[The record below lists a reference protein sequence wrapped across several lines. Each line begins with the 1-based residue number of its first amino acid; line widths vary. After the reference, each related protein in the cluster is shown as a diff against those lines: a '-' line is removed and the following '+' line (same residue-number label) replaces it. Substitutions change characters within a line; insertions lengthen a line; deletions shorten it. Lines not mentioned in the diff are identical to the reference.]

1 MEEGCQPP
9 PGAPLDQAAP
19 APEGPLWLT
28 GRTLVRCSS
37 GVPASA
43 RSWSVGPP
51 SSTGWTTGS
60 PRSSRSLADDD
71 DAPAV
76 ALIGGEAGI
85 GKTRLVRE
93 LLARSPDTQVIAG
106 QADPGSF
113 GRPFS
118 LVLDIVG
125 RKTEYAEQLA
135 VITDDHQPM
144 EERLNAA
151 EAIFAD
157 LAKSGPTIAVF
168 DDLHWADAPSTALF
182 ERLAEPRSGLAV
194 LLGTYRP
201 DGLTRRQPAA
211 QLLPRLERRRAVT
224 HLHLERLGVADVT
237 EFLAA
242 VYGRAPSY
250 RVAETLHARTG
261 GNPYF
266 LEELL
271 SASAGADP
279 EQLIEQPLPWS
290 IGEVVRSQLDE
301 LKQNEQRILEAA
313 AVLGSRVSFD
323 LLAAVT
329 STSEDELIDVLRT
342 LVANGMLIESE
353 DDVFSFRHA
362 IARETIEADLL
373 GRESDAFTNRH
384 SSRCAPRPETDVAAI
399 AHHAHGAGRFDEMV
413 EAAREGARAHLN
425 SGSTY
430 QALQLAELGL
440 SEAADDLGLLSTA
453 ARAAWLAGLTEVAVV
468 HAERLLIVA
477 RHRDLPNVESAAL
490 RRLVRLRWEF
500 GDRAGMESCTNGLIE
515 LSEILPPRRGA
526 RSHHGLHRARARCC
540 AIAST
545 EAIEWADRAIA
556 LADELDLPDVRVW
569 AECEKGSALL
579 MVPDRMADGIAMLE
593 AVADDAERLGEYVIA
608 ARALNNRA
616 RTGPFR
622 RDPDQARAILTRMR
636 RLAEQAG
643 FDSLSG
649 PGYWEGL
656 ASLAEWDGDLD
667 EAVDLLDQGHRRGSA
682 TMRWHSTWYSV
693 HEAGLALELG
703 DIDKADR
710 IFEALRPGIGALGES
725 WYGLA
730 VHIACRRGD
739 LDEARR
745 MLPHLVELIRSGG
758 ADGQLLHDVVSALL
772 AAGAAVDEVRP
783 LLSQTIVADGQPVA
797 ANSAWQPLLSGQLLE
812 AAGQYEDALVAY
824 EEANARG
831 ENVLGYAPAG
841 TSHVGTARSL
851 IALNRLGEAKAHA
864 KRARELLDHWR
875 GWRVADLEAVERRLG
890 IGPDVAGPDALTPRE
905 REVVALLA
913 EGLSNAELAARL
925 YISPKTAAVH
935 VSNILA
941 KLGMTSRA
949 EIAAFAAREDVSS
962 G

>member
-1 MEEGCQPP
+1 MVGRSAELDRLDHLARLPDEE
-9 PGAPLDQAAP
+9 
-19 APEGPLWLT
+19 
-28 GRTLVRCSS
+28 
-37 GVPASA
+37 
-43 RSWSVGPP
+43 
-51 SSTGWTTGS
+51 
-60 PRSSRSLADDD
+60 

-93 LLARSPDTQVIAG
+93 LLARLPDTRVIAG
-106 QADPGSF
+106 QADPGSL

-118 LVLDIVG
+118 LVLDALG
-125 RKTEYAEQLA
+125 RDTEHADLLA
-135 VITDDHQPM
+135 VVTDEQAPM
-144 EERLNAA
+144 EERSKAA
-151 EAIFAD
+151 AAIFAD
-157 LAKSGPTIAVF
+157 LSKAEPTIVVF
-168 DDLHWADAPSTALF
+168 DDLHWADAPSTVLF
-182 ERLAEPRSGLAV
+182 ERLAEPDSGPA
-194 LLGTYRP
+194 LLIATYRP
-201 DGLTRRQPAA
+201 DGMSRRQPAA

-224 HLHLERLGVADVT
+224 HLHLERLGIADVT

-271 SASAGADP
+271 AASSGSDP
-279 EQLIEQPLPWS
+279 EQLIAQPLPWS
-290 IGEVVRSQLDE
+290 IGEVVRGQLDE
-301 LKQNEQRILEAA
+301 LKPNEQRILEAA

-329 STSEDELIDVLRT
+329 STPEDELIDVLRS
-342 LVANGMLIESE
+342 LVASGMLIESE
-353 DDVFSFRHA
+353 DDVFGFRHA

-373 GRESDAFTNRH
+373 GREKRRLHEQALVALRAS
-384 SSRCAPRPETDVAAI
+384 PEADVAAI
-399 AHHAHGAGRFDEMV
+399 AHHAHGAGRYDEMV
-413 EAAREGARAHLN
+413 EAAREGARAYLDR
-425 SGSTY
+425 GSTY
-430 QALQLAELGL
+430 LALQLAELGL
-440 SEAADDLGLLSTA
+440 SEAADDLGLLATA
-453 ARAAWLAGLTEVAVV
+453 ARAAWLAGLTEVAVM
-468 HAERLLIVA
+468 HAERLLTVA
-477 RHRDLPNVESAAL
+477 RHRDLAETESTAL
-490 RRLVRLRWEF
+490 RRLVRLRWEL
-500 GDRAGMESCTNGLIE
+500 GDRVAMAACTNSLIE
-515 LSEILPPRRGA
+515 LTDILPRGEELGHA
-526 RSHHGLHRARARCC
+526 MAC
-540 AIAST
+540 IAQSAMLRDRTT

-556 LADELDLPDVRVW
+556 LADELDLPHVRVW
-569 AECEKGSALL
+569 AECEKGSALS
-579 MVPDRMADGIAMLE
+579 MVPDRMPEGIAMLE
-593 AVADDAERLGEYVIA
+593 RAAVDAERLGEYVIA

-622 RDPDQARAILTRMR
+622 RDPDLARAILSRMQ
-636 RLAEQAG
+636 RLAEKAG
-643 FDSLSG
+643 FDSLAG

-682 TMRWHSTWYSV
+682 TMRWHSTWYAV
-693 HEAGLALELG
+693 HEAGLALEVG
-703 DIDKADR
+703 DIDKAQR
-710 IFEALRPGIGALGES
+710 IFEDLRPGIGALEES

-745 MLPHLVELIRSGG
+745 MLPDLVEVIRSGG

-772 AAGAAVDEVRP
+772 GAGAAVDEVRP
-783 LLSQTIVADGQPVA
+783 LLSQTIVADGLPIA

-812 AAGQYEDALVAY
+812 AAGQYDDALVAY
-824 EEANARG
+824 EDANARG

-851 IALNRLGEAKAHA
+851 IALNRLGEAQEHA
-864 KRARELLDHWR
+864 KKARDLLDHWR
-875 GWRVADLEAVERRLG
+875 GWRVDDLETVERRLG

-949 EIAAFAAREDVSS
+949 EVAAFAAREDVSS
-962 G
+962 TSA

>member
-1 MEEGCQPP
+1 MLVGR
-9 PGAPLDQAAP
+9 PGLSPVMV
-19 APEGPLWLT
+19 
-28 GRTLVRCSS
+28 GRTAELDRLDSV
-37 GVPASA
+37 A
-43 RSWSVGPP
+43 RIARHPE
-51 SSTGWTTGS
+51 
-60 PRSSRSLADDD
+60 DD

-93 LLARSPDTQVIAG
+93 LLARLPDLQVIAG
-106 QADPGSF
+106 QADPGLL
-113 GRPFS
+113 GRPFA

-125 RKTEYAEQLA
+125 RSTEHAEQLA
-135 VITDDHQPM
+135 VVTDAQQPM
-144 EERLNAA
+144 EDRLNAA
-151 EAIFAD
+151 EQIFVD
-157 LAKSGPTIAVF
+157 LARSGPTIAVF
-168 DDLHWADAPSTALF
+168 DDLHWADAPSTSLF
-182 ERLAEPRSGLAV
+182 ERLAEPGSGLAV
-194 LLGTYRP
+194 LIGTYRP
-201 DGLTRRQPAA
+201 DGMTRRQPAA
-211 QLLPRLERRRAVT
+211 QLVPRLERRRAVT
-224 HLHLERLGVADVT
+224 HLHLERLSIADVT

-250 RVAETLHARTG
+250 RVVETLHARTG

-279 EQLIEQPLPWS
+279 EQLIAQPLPWS
-290 IGEVVRSQLDE
+290 IGEVVRSQLDD
-301 LKQNEQRILEAA
+301 LKPNEQRILEAA

-323 LLAAVT
+323 LLSAVT
-329 STSEDELIDVLRT
+329 STPEDELIDVLRA
-342 LVANGMLIESE
+342 LVASGMLLETE

-362 IARETIEADLL
+362 IAREAIEADLL
-373 GRESDAFTNRH
+373 GREKRRLHEQALVALR
-384 SSRCAPRPETDVAAI
+384 SSPETDVAAI
-399 AHHAHGAGRFDEMV
+399 AHHAHGAGHYDEMV
-413 EAAREGARAHLN
+413 EAAREGARAYLN

-430 QALQLAELGL
+430 LALQLAELGL
-440 SEAADDLGLLSTA
+440 SEAAEDLGLLSTA

-468 HAERLLIVA
+468 HAERLLTAA
-477 RHRDLPNVESAAL
+477 RHRNLVETESAAL
-490 RRLVRLRWEF
+490 RRLVRLRWEL
-500 GDRAGMESCTNGLIE
+500 GDRAAMESCTDALIE
-515 LSEILPPRRGA
+515 LTEILPRGEERGHA
-526 RSHHGLHRARARCC
+526 MA
-540 AIAST
+540 AIAQSAMLRDRTT

-579 MVPDRMADGIAMLE
+579 MVADRMADGIAMLE
-593 AVADDAERLGEYVIA
+593 AVADEAECLGEYVIA

-622 RDPDQARAILTRMR
+622 RDPDLARAILARMR
-636 RLAEQAG
+636 RLAEKAG

-682 TMRWHSTWYSV
+682 TMRWHSTWYAV
-693 HEAGLALELG
+693 HEAGLALEVG
-703 DIDKADR
+703 DITKAER
-710 IFEALRPGIGALGES
+710 IFEDLRPGVGALGES

-745 MLPHLVELIRSGG
+745 MLPDLIDLIRSGG
-758 ADGQLLHDVVSALL
+758 ADGQLLHDVLSALL

-783 LLSQTIVADGQPVA
+783 LVSQTIVADGQPVP

-824 EEANARG
+824 EDADARG

-851 IALNRLGEAKAHA
+851 IALNRLGEAHAHV

-890 IGPDVAGPDALTPRE
+890 VGPDVAGPESLTPRE
-905 REVVALLA
+905 REVVALLG

-949 EIAAFAAREDVSS
+949 EVAAFAAREGVASTS
-962 G
+962 TSA

>member
-1 MEEGCQPP
+1 MLVGRPGLSPVMVGRAEELDRLDRLARL
-9 PGAPLDQAAP
+9 PGGN
-19 APEGPLWLT
+19 E
-28 GRTLVRCSS
+28 S
-37 GVPASA
+37 
-43 RSWSVGPP
+43 
-51 SSTGWTTGS
+51 
-60 PRSSRSLADDD
+60 
-71 DAPAV
+71 PAV

-93 LLARSPDTQVIAG
+93 LLAHFPDSRVIAG
-106 QADPGSF
+106 QADPGSL

-118 LVLDIVG
+118 LVLDALG
-125 RKTEYAEQLA
+125 RDAEHADQLA
-135 VITDDHQPM
+135 IVADEHAPM
-144 EERLNAA
+144 EERSKAA
-151 EAIFAD
+151 ESIFAD
-157 LAKSGPTIAVF
+157 LSTAGPTIVVF
-168 DDLHWADAPSTALF
+168 DDLHWSDAPSAMLF
-182 ERLAEPRSGLAV
+182 ERLAEPKSGPALLLA
-194 LLGTYRP
+194 TYRP
-201 DGLTRRQPAA
+201 DGMSRRQPAA
-211 QLLPRLERRRAVT
+211 QMLPRLERRRAVT
-224 HLHLERLGVADVT
+224 HLHLERLGITDVT

-250 RVAETLHARTG
+250 RVVETLQARTG

-271 SASAGADP
+271 AASSGADP
-279 EQLIEQPLPWS
+279 EQLIAQPLPWS
-290 IGEVVRSQLDE
+290 IGEVVRGQLDE
-301 LKQNEQRILEAA
+301 LKPNERRILETA
-313 AVLGSRVSFD
+313 AVLGARISFD

-329 STSEDELIDVLRT
+329 STPETELIDVLRS
-342 LVANGMLIESE
+342 LVANGMLVESE

-373 GRESDAFTNRH
+373 GREKRRLHEQALAALRASPDA
-384 SSRCAPRPETDVAAI
+384 DVAAI
-399 AHHAHGAGRFDEMV
+399 AHHAHDAGRYDEMV
-413 EAAREGARAHLN
+413 EAAREGARAYLH

-440 SEAADDLGLLSTA
+440 SEAADDLELLSTA

-468 HAERLLIVA
+468 HAERLLTVA
-477 RHRDLPNVESAAL
+477 RHRDLIETESTAL
-490 RRLVRLRWEF
+490 RRLVRLRWEL
-500 GDRAGMESCTNGLIE
+500 GDRVGMESCTDSLIE
-515 LSEILPPRRGA
+515 LTEILPPGEELGHVMA
-526 RSHHGLHRARARCC
+526 C
-540 AIAST
+540 IAQSAMLRERTT

-579 MVPDRMADGIAMLE
+579 MVPDRTAEGIAMLQ
-593 AVADDAERLGEYVIA
+593 AAADEAERLGEYVIA

-622 RDPDQARAILTRMR
+622 RDPDLARRILVRMQQ
-636 RLAEQAG
+636 LAEKAG

-682 TMRWHSTWYSV
+682 TMRWHSTWYAV
-693 HEAGLALELG
+693 HEAGLALEVG
-703 DIDKADR
+703 DVDKADR
-710 IFEALRPGIGALGES
+710 IFEDLRPGIGALAES

-745 MLPHLVELIRSGG
+745 MLPDLVDLIRSGG
-758 ADGQLLHDVVSALL
+758 ADGQLLHDVLSALL

-812 AAGQYEDALVAY
+812 AAGQYADALVAY
-824 EEANARG
+824 EAADERG
-831 ENVLGYAPAG
+831 QNVLGYAPAG

-851 IALNRLGEAKAHA
+851 IALNRLGDAHAHA
-864 KRARELLDHWR
+864 KKARELLDRWR
-875 GWRVADLEAVERRLG
+875 GWRVDDLRAVERRLG
-890 IGPDVAGPDALTPRE
+890 IGPDIAGPDALTPRE

-949 EIAAFAAREDVSS
+949 EIAAFAAREGVSPAS
-962 G
+962 S